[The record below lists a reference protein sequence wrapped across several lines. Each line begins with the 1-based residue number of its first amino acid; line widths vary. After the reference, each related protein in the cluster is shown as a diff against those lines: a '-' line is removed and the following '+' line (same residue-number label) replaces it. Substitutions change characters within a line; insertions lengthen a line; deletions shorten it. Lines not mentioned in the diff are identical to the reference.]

1 MPNLAAKG
9 MAPQSIDAGGQEGGG
24 LSIVIPAY
32 NEARRL
38 PGALPRVI
46 EYAGQ
51 LGEPVEI
58 LVVDD
63 GSADGTSDVT
73 ARIGQ
78 ACRFLR
84 LLRSESNRGK
94 GAAVRRG
101 MLAAHFEHVLFTDV
115 DLSTPI
121 DEAAKLRAAL
131 AAGADVAI
139 GSRRLEASDVQ
150 VRQPWLR
157 DLAGRTFSSI
167 VKLLLLP
174 GIHDSQC
181 GFKAFRRAPMREIV
195 GRQRLNGFGFD
206 AEVLWLTRRL
216 GFRVAEVPIVW
227 RDDRRSNVRLI
238 RDSGGMF
245 LDLVRVRINAWMG
258 RYSLPT
264 ANSSSRAPHP

>member
-1 MPNLAAKG
+1 MEPE
-9 MAPQSIDAGGQEGGG
+9 PHDPAGHGGRG

-38 PGALPRVI
+38 PATLPLAI
-46 EYAGQ
+46 EYAGR
-51 LGEPVEI
+51 LSEPVEI

-63 GSADGTSDVT
+63 GSADGTSHV
-73 ARIGQ
+73 AIRVGQ
-78 ACRFLR
+78 TCPFLR
-84 LLRSESNRGK
+84 VLRSESNGGK

-101 MLAAHFEHVLFTDV
+101 MLAARFEHVLFTDV

-121 DEAAKLRAAL
+121 EETAKLRAAL

-139 GSRRLEASDVQ
+139 GSRWLPDSHVQ

-157 DLAGRTFSSI
+157 DVAGRTFSGI

-181 GFKAFRRAPMREIV
+181 GFKAFRREPMREIF

-206 AEVLWLTRRL
+206 AEILWLARHL

-227 RDDRRSNVRLI
+227 RDDS
-238 RDSGGMF
+238 
-245 LDLVRVRINAWMG
+245 
-258 RYSLPT
+258 
-264 ANSSSRAPHP
+264 

>member
-1 MPNLAAKG
+1 
-9 MAPQSIDAGGQEGGG
+9 MAPQPSDPGGHEGRG

-38 PGALPRVI
+38 PAGLPRVI
-46 EYAGQ
+46 EYAGR

-63 GSADGTSDVT
+63 GSADGTSDVA
-73 ARIGQ
+73 ARVGQ
-78 ACRFLR
+78 TCRFLQI
-84 LLRSESNRGK
+84 LRNESNCGK

-101 MLAAHFEHVLFTDV
+101 MLAARFEHVLFTDV

-157 DLAGRTFSSI
+157 DLAGNTFSGL

-181 GFKAFRRAPMREIV
+181 GFKAFRRAPMREIF
-195 GRQRLNGFGFD
+195 GQQRLNGFGFD
-206 AEVLWLTRRL
+206 AEILWLARRL

-227 RDDRRSNVRLI
+227 RDDRRSNVRLL
-238 RDSGGMF
+238 RDSGGML
-245 LDLVRVRINAWMG
+245 LDLGRVRMNAWVG
-258 RYSLPT
+258 RYPPPRPT
-264 ANSSSRAPHP
+264 SSRALEP